1 MDYDT
6 LIKNWHAK
14 ASDEDYFSKFVFEY
28 LAFIAFLKKKK
39 YTNTRQDREAIQKLK
54 REDRDKQNYLAIVTE
69 NSRVRGSW
77 NEIIDE
83 LNRVRLGNVGRNGI
97 GIEEI
102 SWWNC
107 SHSHFDSKTA
117 EERQKTM
124 GVIHGLDDWENM
136 IEFWYS
142 IRNNLFHGSKDPQD
156 KRDQLLI
163 KDGYIT
169 LQPLVGMFIENNH
182 QRLL

>member
-6 LIKNWHAK
+6 LIKNWHTK
-14 ASDEDYFSKFVFEY
+14 ASNEDYFSKFVFEY

-54 REDRDKQNYLAIVTE
+54 REDDDRQNYLAIVNE
-69 NSRVRGSW
+69 NSRVKKAW
-77 NEIIDE
+77 NNIIEE
-83 LNRVRLGNVGRNGI
+83 LNRARLGNVSRNGI
-97 GIEEI
+97 GVKEI

-107 SHSHFDSKTA
+107 SHNHFDSKTD
-117 EERQKTM
+117 EEEQKTM

-142 IRNNLFHGSKDPQD
+142 IRNNLFHGGKDPQD
-156 KRDQLLI
+156 ERDQILI
-163 KDGYIT
+163 KNGYET
-169 LQPLVGMFIENNH
+169 LQPLVEMFLKNDH
-182 QRLL
+182 Q